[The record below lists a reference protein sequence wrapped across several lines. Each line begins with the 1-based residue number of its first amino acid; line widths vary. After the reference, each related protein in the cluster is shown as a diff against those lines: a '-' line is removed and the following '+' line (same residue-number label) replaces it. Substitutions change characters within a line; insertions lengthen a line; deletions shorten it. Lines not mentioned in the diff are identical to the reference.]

1 MLSLFT
7 PATGYPDLEA
17 KIAYGLARVAIEAD
31 LNPYIIPDKG
41 FYEIRLDCNG
51 HPPKELN
58 EAFLMLIERLLSSQ
72 RFFDLG
78 VKAKDKLKYPAS
90 SETLERLKSCQID
103 LTKIFC
109 KRDISEF
116 LIKKDTF
123 CGHKAF
129 NMFGGRT
136 GLILLSSFHAGKP
149 YSRDKRGDTFNLKL
163 CEVCG
168 YLAVLGLFSF
178 SFNIQMVNKKN
189 RKNRKHVIVL
199 PIPQK
204 ELDAGH
210 LLKLFGLQ
218 KTLHNY
224 WLSDVQPLRT
234 FTLSLLAKNPSISD
248 IINGREIYFH
258 ITLTSKDNRGDTV
271 IEQIDSVNLYPLIRF
286 ISNSPFNSACI
297 MKLLGNSNSQPK
309 VASLIEITEAIENQ
323 KKDSL
328 TRFPR
333 LYTFDTST
341 KSFTNLLF
349 PDTAKY
355 LLKEIAMI
363 DQKIIENPAISS
375 LAKTLR
381 YFIREKKYGYADDIR
396 NARLNRRDFEE
407 TIAKMLREGE
417 LRRLNQ
423 EQDKKAGKK
432 VENWIHLPKESEIK
446 EIFRLAN
453 EDFEATKLALVILAF
468 SFPQKADEQE
478 KD

>member
-17 KIAYGLARVAIEAD
+17 KIAFGLARVAIEAD
-31 LNPYIIPDKG
+31 LNPSIIPYKG
-41 FYEIRLDCNG
+41 LYEIRLDCNG
-51 HPPKELN
+51 RPPKELN

-78 VKAKDKLKYPAS
+78 VKAKDKQKYPANS
-90 SETLERLKSCQID
+90 DTSERLKSCQID
-103 LTKIFC
+103 LTKLFC

-116 LIKKDTF
+116 LIKKDIF
-123 CGHKAF
+123 CGHEDF
-129 NMFGGRT
+129 NKFGGRT

-149 YSRDKRGDTFNLKL
+149 YSRDKREDTFNLKL

-178 SFNIQMVNKKN
+178 SFNIQMGNKKN
-189 RKNRKHVIVL
+189 RKNIKHVIVL
-199 PIPQK
+199 PVPRK
-204 ELDAGH
+204 ELGPDH

-234 FTLSLLAKNPSISD
+234 FTLALLAKNPSISD
-248 IINGREIYFH
+248 FINGQEIYFH

-271 IEQIDSVNLYPLIRF
+271 IEQIDSVNLYPLISF
-286 ISNSPFNSACI
+286 ISSSPFNSASI
-297 MKLLGNSNSQPK
+297 LKLLGNSKAQPK
-309 VASLIEITEAIENQ
+309 IDSLIEIVEVIENT
-323 KKDSL
+323 KINSL
-328 TRFPR
+328 ARFPR
-333 LYTFDTST
+333 LYTLDTST
-341 KSFTNLLF
+341 KEFTNLLF

-355 LLKEIAMI
+355 LLKEVAMI
-363 DQKIIENPAISS
+363 NQEIIENPAISS

-396 NARLNRRDFEE
+396 NARPNTHDFEE

-432 VENWIHLPKESEIK
+432 VDNWIHLPKESEIK

-453 EDFEATKLALVILAF
+453 KDFESTKLALVILAF
-468 SFPQKADEQE
+468 SFPQKGEEQE